1 MTLPIIPARAIVQ
14 QRLRI
19 VFPEGTQERQW
30 CIRDAAVKTIRAMF
44 YAGAIVGANRW
55 LKPSQ
60 VVSMSDSQIANLDIA
75 ERERWYRLSS
85 ANRWPRPSDAWYAV
99 NSREQVRDEG
109 MKKGLIPNGAL
120 YERIIQATSSAGRY
134 ALHEDF
140 AALFDESLSPEAF
153 AVAAERWRGQHLNQA
168 ALARIALLRAGAAA
182 GEGTVEV
189 RLPNGRTELM
199 SVGASSDLT
208 KALVEQFAPRFLARP
223 AVIWLS
229 ESAQKVIDPTLARTL
244 GLNIDPS
251 GTLPDAILADL
262 GTSDGRVLIVF
273 CEVVHSD
280 GPITTLRKRQLDE
293 MARSAGFDLAD
304 IAHLSVFRDRS
315 QKQIR
320 EQIGKL
326 AWGTFVWFSS
336 EPEAVVIL
344 HHGTEQKLSALRG

>member
-1 MTLPIIPARAIVQ
+1 MTLPIIPSSATVQ
-14 QRLRI
+14 HRLRI
-19 VFPEGTQERQW
+19 IFPEGTQERQW
-30 CIRDAAVKTIRAMF
+30 CIRDASVKTIRTMF
-44 YAGAIVGANRW
+44 YAGSIVGADRW

-60 VVSMSDSQIANLDIA
+60 VVNMSDAQIANLAIS

-85 ANRWPRPSDAWYAV
+85 ANRWPRPSDAWYAA

-109 MKKGLIPNGAL
+109 VKKGLIPNGAVC
-120 YERIIQATSSAGRY
+120 ERAVQATSSVGRY
-134 ALHEDF
+134 ALHDDF

-153 AVAAERWRGQHLNQA
+153 AVAAEQWRGFHLNQA

-182 GEGTVEV
+182 GEGTIEV
-189 RLPNGRTELM
+189 RLPNGRSELL
-199 SVGASSDLT
+199 STGASSNLT

-229 ESAQKVIDPTLARTL
+229 ESAQKIIDPTLTRTL
-244 GLNIDPS
+244 GLNIDPA
-251 GTLPDAILADL
+251 GVLPDAILADL
-262 GTSDGRVLIVF
+262 DTPDGRVLIVF

-280 GPITTLRKRQLDE
+280 GPITALRKRQLDE

-304 IAHLSVFRDRS
+304 VAHLSVFRDRG

-326 AWGTFVWFSS
+326 AWDTFVWFSS
-336 EPEAVVIL
+336 EPDAVVIL
-344 HHGTEQKLSALRG
+344 RGGTERKLSALRR